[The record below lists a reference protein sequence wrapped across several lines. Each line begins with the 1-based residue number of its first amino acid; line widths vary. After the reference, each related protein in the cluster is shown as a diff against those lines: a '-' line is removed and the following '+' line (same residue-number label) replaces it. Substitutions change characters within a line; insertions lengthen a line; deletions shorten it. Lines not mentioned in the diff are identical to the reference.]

1 MALRAECSDSCLG
14 AEGVGAEPAGPALAL
29 SHLRPGDTLLITA
42 LVVMGNEGNTGVVF
56 NNLYVD
62 VDFEPIYFTH
72 GNSEVFLNAY
82 AIAVGRVVAFDENL
96 LPKLK
101 KSAEEIYFTLIA
113 NGNLDKIT
121 EVMALCSVIII
132 YAGIDKELGDENIA
146 ALNGVSYEEIEKII
160 TLIENK

>member
-1 MALRAECSDSCLG
+1 MRIEAHTVPAAVADIAVVHIAE
-14 AEGVGAEPAGPALAL
+14 APHIE
-29 SHLRPGDTLLITA
+29 
-42 LVVMGNEGNTGVVF
+42 
-56 NNLYVD
+56 
-62 VDFEPIYFTH
+62 
-72 GNSEVFLNAY
+72 EV
-82 AIAVGRVVAFDENL
+82 AVGRVVAFDENL

-132 YAGIDKELGDENIA
+132 YARIDKELGDENIA

-160 TLIENK
+160 ILIENK